1 MNSASRTAVDPGME
15 LELKFC
21 SVLDGW
27 MDDDD
32 VSTTVLVELEF
43 IELVTMIMEVL
54 MIMISHAGLG

>member
-1 MNSASRTAVDPGME
+1 
-15 LELKFC
+15 
-21 SVLDGW
+21 